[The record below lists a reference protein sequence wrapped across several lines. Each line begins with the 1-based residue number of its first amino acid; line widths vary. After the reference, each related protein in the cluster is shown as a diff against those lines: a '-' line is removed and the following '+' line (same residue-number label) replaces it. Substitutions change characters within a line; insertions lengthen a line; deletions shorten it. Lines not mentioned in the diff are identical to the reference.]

1 MVDRVVQV
9 PAPRTYNTSCMPE
22 YAIGLDLGGTNLRAA
37 AIDRGGRI
45 LDKVAGSSQLPG
57 GREALFNDMAT
68 AIETLRD
75 RQGREDLSGIGVA
88 VPGFILLK
96 EGIVK
101 NANNIPA
108 LEDYPL
114 RLRSREETGR
124 ESSSGKRRQCRG
136 AWGEVDGNG
145 ARCR

>member
-1 MVDRVVQV
+1 
-9 PAPRTYNTSCMPE
+9 MPE

-37 AIDRGGRI
+37 AIDRNGHV
-45 LDKVAGSSQLPG
+45 LDKVSGSSQLPG

-75 RQGREDLSGIGVA
+75 RQGREGLSGIGVA

-96 EGIVK
+96 EGVVK
-101 NANNIPA
+101 NSNNIPA

-114 RLRSREETGR
+114 RDDLEKRLGAKVVLENHADAAALGESGWEPAGTSTI
-124 ESSSGKRRQCRG
+124 SSS
-136 AWGEVDGNG
+136 
-145 ARCR
+145 